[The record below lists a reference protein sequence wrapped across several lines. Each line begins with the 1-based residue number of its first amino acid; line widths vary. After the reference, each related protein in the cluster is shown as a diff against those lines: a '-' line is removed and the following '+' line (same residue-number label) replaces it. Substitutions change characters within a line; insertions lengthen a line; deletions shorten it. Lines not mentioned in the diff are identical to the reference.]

1 MPSTRS
7 NQPPSKNWKK
17 MARKQQGAEAK
28 WDLTLE
34 IHKSLGSLGRVGIL
48 SGSSAMAAPAWPST
62 HHSTSLETANP
73 GVPPDGQVGFR
84 HVWCKQHQASQ
95 KPPEE
100 LQDSSAVGTGKAGF
114 PLTSLGRMGRCRPI
128 PKRAA
133 CPSPRRATG
142 RLGWGFLA
150 EDLIPQADAP
160 CFHWQWDVPQLCLV
174 SMHPT
179 CIFGWS
185 MCCPNMHKERQTPG
199 FHTDACSQRQREKM
213 PLPRNAKML
222 STKQSRA
229 GKVGP
234 AAANPNPEKPLLQ
247 EESCQAKRS
256 PSSPQGGPKKRS
268 AFGDITNAHKNQVVA
283 GKKEAVKVA
292 PHKAQRAHAALG
304 VAKNNEINLK
314 KSMKKTPTTEAPTEP
329 KEDPVEEL
337 VPAQL
342 PAVEDIDKEQ
352 LGDPYANAEY
362 AKEIFEYMRER
373 EEKFMLPD
381 YMAKQPDISGDMRAI
396 LVDWMVEV
404 QENFELNHETLYLA
418 VKLVDHYLVEVV
430 SMRDKLQ
437 LIGSTAILIASK
449 FEERCP
455 PCVDDFLYICDD
467 AYKREE
473 LIAMEMSILST
484 LKFDI
489 NIPIPYRFLRRFA
502 KCARATMET
511 LTLARFLCEMTLQEY
526 DYARESPSKLAAS
539 CLLLALTMKN
549 LGGWTPTL
557 EYYSGYRS
565 QDLHPLVK
573 RLNFLLTYQ
582 PHDKLKAVR
591 TKYSHRVFFEVAK
604 VTPMDM
610 LKLEEILKSC

>member
-1 MPSTRS
+1 
-7 NQPPSKNWKK
+7 
-17 MARKQQGAEAK
+17 MAC
-28 WDLTLE
+28 
-34 IHKSLGSLGRVGIL
+34 S
-48 SGSSAMAAPAWPST
+48 
-62 HHSTSLETANP
+62 
-73 GVPPDGQVGFR
+73 
-84 HVWCKQHQASQ
+84 
-95 KPPEE
+95 
-100 LQDSSAVGTGKAGF
+100 
-114 PLTSLGRMGRCRPI
+114 
-128 PKRAA
+128 
-133 CPSPRRATG
+133 RRT
-142 RLGWGFLA
+142 
-150 EDLIPQADAP
+150 
-160 CFHWQWDVPQLCLV
+160 
-174 SMHPT
+174 
-179 CIFGWS
+179 
-185 MCCPNMHKERQTPG
+185 KERTPLP
-199 FHTDACSQRQREKM
+199 RERT

-222 STKQSRA
+222 ATKQTRA

-234 AAANPNPEKPLLQ
+234 TAENVDPEK
-247 EESCQAKRS
+247 EENCYAKRS
-256 PSSPQGGPKKRS
+256 SSSPQGGPKKRS
-268 AFGDITNAHKNQVVA
+268 AFGDITNARKNQVVT

-292 PHKAQRAHAALG
+292 PPKAQKTQGTLG

-314 KSMKKTPTTEAPTEP
+314 KSMKKTPPKAPSEPEVDPVPEKPVPVQELKPP
-329 KEDPVEEL
+329 KERV
-337 VPAQL
+337 

-352 LGDPYANAEY
+352 LGDPYASAEY

-381 YMAKQPDISGDMRAI
+381 FMEKQPDITGDMRAI

-430 SMRDKLQ
+430 SMREKLQ

-473 LIAMEMSILST
+473 LLAMEMSILST

-557 EYYSGYRS
+557 EYYSGYS
-565 QDLHPLVK
+565 AQDLHPLVK

-582 PHDKLKAVR
+582 PRDKLNTVR
-591 TKYSHRVFFEVAK
+591 SKYSHRVFFEVAK
-604 VTPMDM
+604 LAPMDM
-610 LKLEEILKSC
+610 LKLEKALTSC

>member
-1 MPSTRS
+1 M
-7 NQPPSKNWKK
+7 
-17 MARKQQGAEAK
+17 
-28 WDLTLE
+28 
-34 IHKSLGSLGRVGIL
+34 
-48 SGSSAMAAPAWPST
+48 
-62 HHSTSLETANP
+62 
-73 GVPPDGQVGFR
+73 
-84 HVWCKQHQASQ
+84 
-95 KPPEE
+95 
-100 LQDSSAVGTGKAGF
+100 
-114 PLTSLGRMGRCRPI
+114 
-128 PKRAA
+128 
-133 CPSPRRATG
+133 
-142 RLGWGFLA
+142 
-150 EDLIPQADAP
+150 
-160 CFHWQWDVPQLCLV
+160 
-174 SMHPT
+174 
-179 CIFGWS
+179 
-185 MCCPNMHKERQTPG
+185 
-199 FHTDACSQRQREKM
+199 ACSQRPRERM

-234 AAANPNPEKPLLQ
+234 AAENVDPEK
-247 EESCQAKRS
+247 EESCHAKRS
-256 PSSPQGGPKKRS
+256 SSSPQGGPKKRS
-268 AFGDITNAHKNQVVA
+268 AFGDITNARKNQVVA

-292 PHKAQRAHAALG
+292 PPKAQKAHNALG

-314 KSMKKTPTTEAPTEP
+314 KSMKKTPPTAPAEP
-329 KEDPVEEL
+329 KVSPVPEKPESVQELKPHEERQ
-337 VPAQL
+337 V

-381 YMAKQPDISGDMRAI
+381 YMEKQTDISGDMRAI

-430 SMRDKLQ
+430 SMREKLQ

-557 EYYSGYRS
+557 EYYSGYS
-565 QDLHPLVK
+565 AQDLHPLVK

-582 PHDKLKAVR
+582 PRDKLNAVR
-591 TKYSHRVFFEVAK
+591 SKYSHRVFFEVAK

-610 LKLEEILKSC
+610 LKLEEILTSS

>member
-1 MPSTRS
+1 
-7 NQPPSKNWKK
+7 
-17 MARKQQGAEAK
+17 
-28 WDLTLE
+28 
-34 IHKSLGSLGRVGIL
+34 
-48 SGSSAMAAPAWPST
+48 
-62 HHSTSLETANP
+62 
-73 GVPPDGQVGFR
+73 
-84 HVWCKQHQASQ
+84 
-95 KPPEE
+95 
-100 LQDSSAVGTGKAGF
+100 
-114 PLTSLGRMGRCRPI
+114 
-128 PKRAA
+128 
-133 CPSPRRATG
+133 
-142 RLGWGFLA
+142 
-150 EDLIPQADAP
+150 
-160 CFHWQWDVPQLCLV
+160 
-174 SMHPT
+174 
-179 CIFGWS
+179 
-185 MCCPNMHKERQTPG
+185 
-199 FHTDACSQRQREKM
+199 M

-222 STKQSRA
+222 STKQSRV

-234 AAANPNPEKPLLQ
+234 AAANPNPEK

-337 VPAQL
+337 LPPSSHQL

-565 QDLHPLVK
+565 QDLHALVK

>member
-1 MPSTRS
+1 MGER
-7 NQPPSKNWKK
+7 
-17 MARKQQGAEAK
+17 
-28 WDLTLE
+28 
-34 IHKSLGSLGRVGIL
+34 
-48 SGSSAMAAPAWPST
+48 
-62 HHSTSLETANP
+62 
-73 GVPPDGQVGFR
+73 
-84 HVWCKQHQASQ
+84 
-95 KPPEE
+95 
-100 LQDSSAVGTGKAGF
+100 GTG
-114 PLTSLGRMGRCRPI
+114 T
-128 PKRAA
+128 
-133 CPSPRRATG
+133 
-142 RLGWGFLA
+142 
-150 EDLIPQADAP
+150 
-160 CFHWQWDVPQLCLV
+160 
-174 SMHPT
+174 
-179 CIFGWS
+179 
-185 MCCPNMHKERQTPG
+185 
-199 FHTDACSQRQREKM
+199 ACSQRPRERM

-234 AAANPNPEKPLLQ
+234 AAENVDPEKPLLQ
-247 EESCQAKRS
+247 EESCHAKRS
-256 PSSPQGGPKKRS
+256 SSSPQGGPKKRS
-268 AFGDITNAHKNQVVA
+268 AFGDITNARKNQVVA

-292 PHKAQRAHAALG
+292 PPKAQKAHNALG

-314 KSMKKTPTTEAPTEP
+314 KSMKKTPPTAPAEP
-329 KEDPVEEL
+329 KVSPVPEKPESVQELKPHEER
-337 VPAQL
+337 V

-381 YMAKQPDISGDMRAI
+381 YMEKQTDISGDMRAI

-430 SMRDKLQ
+430 SMREKLQ

-557 EYYSGYRS
+557 QYYSGYS
-565 QDLHPLVK
+565 AQDLHPLVK

-582 PHDKLKAVR
+582 PRDKLNAVR
-591 TKYSHRVFFEVAK
+591 SKYSHRVFFEVAK

-610 LKLEEILKSC
+610 LKLEEILTSS

>member
-1 MPSTRS
+1 
-7 NQPPSKNWKK
+7 
-17 MARKQQGAEAK
+17 
-28 WDLTLE
+28 
-34 IHKSLGSLGRVGIL
+34 
-48 SGSSAMAAPAWPST
+48 
-62 HHSTSLETANP
+62 
-73 GVPPDGQVGFR
+73 
-84 HVWCKQHQASQ
+84 
-95 KPPEE
+95 
-100 LQDSSAVGTGKAGF
+100 
-114 PLTSLGRMGRCRPI
+114 
-128 PKRAA
+128 
-133 CPSPRRATG
+133 
-142 RLGWGFLA
+142 
-150 EDLIPQADAP
+150 
-160 CFHWQWDVPQLCLV
+160 
-174 SMHPT
+174 
-179 CIFGWS
+179 
-185 MCCPNMHKERQTPG
+185 
-199 FHTDACSQRQREKM
+199 M
-213 PLPRNAKML
+213 PLPRNAKMM
-222 STKQSRA
+222 STKQPRA

-234 AAANPNPEKPLLQ
+234 ATENANPEK
-247 EESCQAKRS
+247 EESSQTKRS

-292 PHKAQRAHAALG
+292 PHKAQRAHVALG

-314 KSMKKTPTTEAPTEP
+314 KSMKKTSPTEAPAEP
-329 KEDPVEEL
+329 KKDPVPEEP
-337 VPAQL
+337 VPV

-362 AKEIFEYMRER
+362 AKEIFEYMRGR

-381 YMAKQPDISGDMRAI
+381 YMEKQTDISRDMRAI

-557 EYYSGYRS
+557 EYYSGYCS

>member
-1 MPSTRS
+1 M
-7 NQPPSKNWKK
+7 
-17 MARKQQGAEAK
+17 
-28 WDLTLE
+28 
-34 IHKSLGSLGRVGIL
+34 
-48 SGSSAMAAPAWPST
+48 
-62 HHSTSLETANP
+62 
-73 GVPPDGQVGFR
+73 
-84 HVWCKQHQASQ
+84 
-95 KPPEE
+95 
-100 LQDSSAVGTGKAGF
+100 
-114 PLTSLGRMGRCRPI
+114 
-128 PKRAA
+128 
-133 CPSPRRATG
+133 
-142 RLGWGFLA
+142 
-150 EDLIPQADAP
+150 
-160 CFHWQWDVPQLCLV
+160 
-174 SMHPT
+174 
-179 CIFGWS
+179 
-185 MCCPNMHKERQTPG
+185 
-199 FHTDACSQRQREKM
+199 ACSQRPRERM
-213 PLPRNAKML
+213 LLPRTAKML
-222 STKQSRA
+222 TTKQPRA

-234 AAANPNPEKPLLQ
+234 ATENVDPEK
-247 EESCQAKRS
+247 EESCHAKRS
-256 PSSPQGGPKKRS
+256 SSSPQGGPKKRS
-268 AFGDITNAHKNQVVA
+268 AFGDITNARKNQVVA
-283 GKKEAVKVA
+283 GKKEAVKAA
-292 PHKAQRAHAALG
+292 PPKAQKAHNALG

-314 KSMKKTPTTEAPTEP
+314 KPTKKTPPTAPAEP
-329 KEDPVEEL
+329 KVNPVPEKPVSVQEPKPPEER
-337 VPAQL
+337 V

-373 EEKFMLPD
+373 EEKFLLPD
-381 YMAKQPDISGDMRAI
+381 YMEKQTDISGDMRAI

-430 SMRDKLQ
+430 SAREKLQ

-502 KCARATMET
+502 KCARASMET

-557 EYYSGYRS
+557 QYYSGYS
-565 QDLHPLVK
+565 AQELHPLVK

-582 PHDKLKAVR
+582 PCDKLNAVR
-591 TKYSHRVFFEVAK
+591 SKYSHRVFFEVAK

-610 LKLEEILKSC
+610 LKLEETLTSS

>member
-1 MPSTRS
+1 MP
-7 NQPPSKNWKK
+7 
-17 MARKQQGAEAK
+17 
-28 WDLTLE
+28 
-34 IHKSLGSLGRVGIL
+34 V
-48 SGSSAMAAPAWPST
+48 
-62 HHSTSLETANP
+62 
-73 GVPPDGQVGFR
+73 
-84 HVWCKQHQASQ
+84 
-95 KPPEE
+95 
-100 LQDSSAVGTGKAGF
+100 
-114 PLTSLGRMGRCRPI
+114 
-128 PKRAA
+128 
-133 CPSPRRATG
+133 
-142 RLGWGFLA
+142 
-150 EDLIPQADAP
+150 
-160 CFHWQWDVPQLCLV
+160 
-174 SMHPT
+174 
-179 CIFGWS
+179 
-185 MCCPNMHKERQTPG
+185 
-199 FHTDACSQRQREKM
+199 
-213 PLPRNAKML
+213 PRNSKVL
-222 STKQSRA
+222 STKQPRV
-229 GKVGP
+229 GKVGLP
-234 AAANPNPEKPLLQ
+234 VHNVNPEK
-247 EESCQAKRS
+247 EEICQAKRS
-256 PSSPQGGPKKRS
+256 PSSPQGAPKKRS

-292 PHKAQRAHAALG
+292 PHKAQRVPAALG

-314 KSMKKTPTTEAPTEP
+314 KSTKKTPPKVAPAEP
-329 KEDPVEEL
+329 KEDPAPEEP
-337 VPAQL
+337 VPV
-342 PAVEDIDKEQ
+342 PVPPIEDIDKEQ

-362 AKEIFEYMRER
+362 AKDIFEYMQER
-373 EEKFMLPD
+373 EEKFVLPD
-381 YMAKQPDISGDMRAI
+381 YMAKQPDITGDMRAI

-437 LIGSTAILIASK
+437 LLGSTAILIASK

-473 LIAMEMSILST
+473 LIAMEISILST
-484 LKFDI
+484 LNFDI
-489 NIPIPYRFLRRFA
+489 NIPIAYRFLRRYA

-511 LTLARFLCEMTLQEY
+511 LTLARFICEMTLQEY

-549 LGGWTPTL
+549 CGGWTPTL

-582 PHDKLKAVR
+582 PRDKLKAVR

>member
-1 MPSTRS
+1 MQECGNCLSPL
-7 NQPPSKNWKK
+7 PPHP
-17 MARKQQGAEAK
+17 AECF
-28 WDLTLE
+28 WWW
-34 IHKSLGSLGRVGIL
+34 SLGSVSLPPWSTQPDL
-48 SGSSAMAAPAWPST
+48 SIAW
-62 HHSTSLETANP
+62 A
-73 GVPPDGQVGFR
+73 
-84 HVWCKQHQASQ
+84 
-95 KPPEE
+95 
-100 LQDSSAVGTGKAGF
+100 
-114 PLTSLGRMGRCRPI
+114 SLG
-128 PKRAA
+128 
-133 CPSPRRATG
+133 
-142 RLGWGFLA
+142 
-150 EDLIPQADAP
+150 AP
-160 CFHWQWDVPQLCLV
+160 
-174 SMHPT
+174 PT
-179 CIFGWS
+179 C
-185 MCCPNMHKERQTPG
+185 HAQERP
-199 FHTDACSQRQREKM
+199 CSQRPRERV

-222 STKQSRA
+222 TSKQPRA

-234 AAANPNPEKPLLQ
+234 AAENVDPEK
-247 EESCQAKRS
+247 EESCHAKRS
-256 PSSPQGGPKKRS
+256 SSSPQGGPKKRS
-268 AFGDITNAHKNQVVA
+268 AFGDITNARKNQVVA

-292 PHKAQRAHAALG
+292 PPKAQKAHNALG

-314 KSMKKTPTTEAPTEP
+314 KSMKKTPPTAPAEP
-329 KEDPVEEL
+329 KVDPVPEKPVSVQEL
-337 VPAQL
+337 KPPEQKV

-352 LGDPYANAEY
+352 LGDPYASAEY

-373 EEKFMLPD
+373 EEKFLLPD
-381 YMAKQPDISGDMRAI
+381 YMEKQTDISGDMRAI

-430 SMRDKLQ
+430 SMREKLQ

-557 EYYSGYRS
+557 EYYSGYS
-565 QDLHPLVK
+565 AQDLHPLVK

-582 PHDKLKAVR
+582 PRDKLNAVR
-591 TKYSHRVFFEVAK
+591 SKYSHRVFFEVAK
-604 VTPMDM
+604 ITPMDM
-610 LKLEEILKSC
+610 LKLEETLTSS

>member
-1 MPSTRS
+1 
-7 NQPPSKNWKK
+7 
-17 MARKQQGAEAK
+17 
-28 WDLTLE
+28 
-34 IHKSLGSLGRVGIL
+34 
-48 SGSSAMAAPAWPST
+48 
-62 HHSTSLETANP
+62 
-73 GVPPDGQVGFR
+73 
-84 HVWCKQHQASQ
+84 
-95 KPPEE
+95 
-100 LQDSSAVGTGKAGF
+100 
-114 PLTSLGRMGRCRPI
+114 
-128 PKRAA
+128 
-133 CPSPRRATG
+133 
-142 RLGWGFLA
+142 
-150 EDLIPQADAP
+150 
-160 CFHWQWDVPQLCLV
+160 
-174 SMHPT
+174 
-179 CIFGWS
+179 
-185 MCCPNMHKERQTPG
+185 
-199 FHTDACSQRQREKM
+199 M
-213 PLPRNAKML
+213 PLPRNARVL
-222 STKQSRA
+222 STKQPRA

-234 AAANPNPEKPLLQ
+234 AAENANLDK
-247 EESCQAKRS
+247 EESAQAKRS

-268 AFGDITNAHKNQVVA
+268 AFGDITNARKSQVVA
-283 GKKEAVKVA
+283 GKKEAVKAA
-292 PHKAQRAHAALG
+292 PHKTQRAHTALG

-314 KSMKKTPTTEAPTEP
+314 KSMKKTPPIETPAEP
-329 KEDPVEEL
+329 KEDPVPEKP
-337 VPAQL
+337 VPVQA

-373 EEKFMLPD
+373 EEKFILPD
-381 YMAKQPDISGDMRAI
+381 YMEKQPDISGDMRAI

-473 LIAMEMSILST
+473 LIAMEMNILST

-557 EYYSGYRS
+557 EYYSGYHS